1 MTNRPGSKVAALAA
15 VGTMIYLVLSV
26 SAFAV
31 PSPALNLVLL
41 PGYFLLIAPAP
52 ILAVVGLS
60 AGGWLIA
67 EPNTVGFVL
76 LIALYTTGA
85 YFLADY
91 IERRL
96 HERSRARAQSQT
108 PKA

>member
-1 MTNRPGSKVAALAA
+1 MV
-15 VGTMIYLVLSV
+15 YLVLSV
-26 SAFAV
+26 FAFAM

-52 ILAVVGLS
+52 ILGLVGLS

-67 EPNTVGFVL
+67 EPNTLGFVL

-85 YFLADY
+85 YFLAGS
-91 IERRL
+91 IEQRVR
-96 HERSRARAQSQT
+96 ERSRTRAQSQT
-108 PKA
+108 PQG

>member
-1 MTNRPGSKVAALAA
+1 MTDRRNSKVAAGAA
-15 VGTMIYLVLSV
+15 VGTMVYLVLSV
-26 SAFAV
+26 FAFAM

-52 ILAVVGLS
+52 ILSVVGLS

-67 EPNTVGFVL
+67 EPNTLGFAL

-85 YFLADY
+85 YFLAGS
-91 IERRL
+91 IEQGL
-96 HERSRARAQSQT
+96 QERSRTRAQSQT
-108 PKA
+108 PQG

>member
-1 MTNRPGSKVAALAA
+1 MKDRPCSKLAAGAA
-15 VGTMIYLVLSV
+15 VGTMAYLVLAIF
-26 SAFAV
+26 AFAV
-31 PSPALNLVLL
+31 RSPALNLVLL

-67 EPNTVGFVL
+67 EPNTAGFVL

-85 YFLADY
+85 YFLAAF

-96 HERSRARAQSQT
+96 RERSRAKAQSQT
-108 PKA
+108 PQG